1 MAERSTIDVVNE
13 HLALRR
19 EGRTEEDLEAN
30 YHEDVVVLSHLG
42 QFRGLDGMRTLAQLL
57 DEQLVGA
64 RFYYDTVLFDGDHAL
79 VLWTAEAQD
88 LHVSHSADSFFV
100 RDGRI
105 AAQTIYYALSTVPDR
120 RAI

>member
-42 QFRGLDGMRTLAQLL
+42 QLRGLDGMRTLA
-57 DEQLVGA
+57 
-64 RFYYDTVLFDGDHAL
+64 
-79 VLWTAEAQD
+79 
-88 LHVSHSADSFFV
+88 
-100 RDGRI
+100 
-105 AAQTIYYALSTVPDR
+105 
-120 RAI
+120 